1 MKHVTAVA
9 VSGGIDS
16 LVAASLVKEMGDD
29 VIGIHFK
36 TGFETFDPNSE
47 SSENNV
53 SNIARHISSQLDIP
67 VKIMDLSGP
76 FRTKVVDYFIKS
88 YMAGVTPNPCLVC
101 NPAIKFG
108 ALLESAKEQG
118 ASRFSTGHYAGT
130 ETDNTGTI
138 RLKKGK
144 DQEKDQSYFLAFL
157 TRRHLSFTYF
167 PLWNL
172 TKNEVRSIAKEKGLA
187 PVSNKESQ
195 DVCFIRHMSYAGFLE
210 RQGISTRPGLIIDT
224 EGNILGQHNGLHF
237 FTVGQ
242 RRGIN
247 CPAKEPYYVLRINTE
262 DNSLTVG
269 FKNELYRKECRV
281 KDINWICDKPSSP
294 LKMLTRIR
302 YSHKGVLAQVIPTKN
317 QSAIVIF
324 DSEQPAVTP
333 GQGAVFYKGDE
344 VAGGG
349 WIV

>member
-47 SSENNV
+47 NNV
-53 SNIARHISSQLDIP
+53 SDIARHISSQLDIP
-67 VKIMDLSGP
+67 VKIMDLSNL
-76 FRTKVVDYFIKS
+76 FRTKVVNYFIKS